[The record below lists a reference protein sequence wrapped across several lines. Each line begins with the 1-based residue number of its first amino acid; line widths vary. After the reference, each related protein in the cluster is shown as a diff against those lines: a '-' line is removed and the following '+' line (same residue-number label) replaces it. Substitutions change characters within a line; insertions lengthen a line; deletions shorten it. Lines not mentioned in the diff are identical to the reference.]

1 MSDFS
6 PQNRK
11 SLIQMNLLITS
22 IGKEEL
28 LRTVLGKIVQLLAI
42 GLSMHSGRKVKKKLQ
57 GTVSLKLFTYLLN

>member
-6 PQNRK
+6 PQSRK
-11 SLIQMNLLITS
+11 SLIQMSLLITS

-28 LRTVLGKIVQLLAI
+28 LRTVSGKIVQLLAI

-57 GTVSLKLFTYLLN
+57 GTVSYKLIIYLMN